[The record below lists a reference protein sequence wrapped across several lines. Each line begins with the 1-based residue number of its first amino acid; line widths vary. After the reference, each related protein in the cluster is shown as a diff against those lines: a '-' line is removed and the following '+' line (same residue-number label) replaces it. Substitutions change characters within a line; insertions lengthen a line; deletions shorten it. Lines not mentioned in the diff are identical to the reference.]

1 MSLVTSNDTDP
12 AERARDAAADG
23 SGKNFGIMW
32 RVNGEAIWSKGART
46 WGPPLPPWGLGL
58 SNGPGEQ
65 GRPHRVQGGA
75 VRREFQLGYQNM

>member
-46 WGPPLPPWGLGL
+46 WGPK
-58 SNGPGEQ
+58 
-65 GRPHRVQGGA
+65 HGGA
-75 VRREFQLGYQNM
+75 RRKLQKQNKN